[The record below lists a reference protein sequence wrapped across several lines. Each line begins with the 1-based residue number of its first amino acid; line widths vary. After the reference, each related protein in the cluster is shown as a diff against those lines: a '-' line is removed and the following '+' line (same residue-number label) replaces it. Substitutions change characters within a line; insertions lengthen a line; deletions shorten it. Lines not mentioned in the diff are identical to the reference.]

1 MNREDGPNESNR
13 AQCVDCRAISPPTS
27 TNYTLISA
35 QYGWRLAPRVLA
47 DGRREMEWRCPAC
60 WARARKKK

>member
-1 MNREDGPNESNR
+1 M
-13 AQCVDCRAISPPTS
+13 SPPTS

-35 QYGWRLAPRVLA
+35 RYGWRLAPRVLA
-47 DGRREMEWRCPAC
+47 DGRRAMEWRCPKC